1 MERKKLTRDEVIG
14 VMAAASQAMRENH
27 VKQVRDLDAEI
38 GDGDLGITLQK
49 GFKALEDFIQNPGD
63 LPLSQLLKDGGM
75 EFSEANPSTFSYF
88 FATAFRK
95 AAVKIREKEEI
106 DINDLSAMFQAAV
119 QGIMKLGKAG
129 VGDKTLLD
137 TLVPAAESIEKDA
150 GLDASITKALSNA
163 DNAAKKGMESTIDM
177 VSKMGRARS
186 FGERT
191 RGVQDPGATA
201 VYFFI
206 HELSEAV
213 SNL

>member
-75 EFSEANPSTFSYF
+75 EFSEANPSTFSSF